1 MKTDQPNRTNP
12 PQHLAALSE
21 QPPASGTGKVVWA
34 WPWIE
39 AALARGWGVR
49 EIWRALEADGLAIP
63 FDQFRVYV
71 PRVWKR
77 MARQQEQQQRQQ
89 PAQPTTPPPQ
99 QIRAPA
105 LQPPALTPSSTRAAS
120 PPTPPNAQPA
130 PHQVHD
136 PYASAREQRRR
147 KASSGFEY
155 DPFSINK
162 NLLE

>member
-49 EIWRALEADGLAIP
+49 DVWRAIEADGLAIP
-63 FDQFRVYV
+63 YDQFRVYV
-71 PRVWKR
+71 SRVRKR
-77 MARQQEQQQRQQ
+77 MAQE
-89 PAQPTTPPPQ
+89 A
-99 QIRAPA
+99 A
-105 LQPPALTPSSTRAAS
+105 PPALPPPKEIRAAVLQPAAPPPS
-120 PPTPPNAQPA
+120 PTGVAAPQTPPCALTT
-130 PHQVHD
+130 HQSQETD
-136 PYASAREQRRR
+136 AYASAREQRRR
-147 KASSGFEY
+147 KASAVFEY
-155 DPFSINK
+155 DPFSNNK